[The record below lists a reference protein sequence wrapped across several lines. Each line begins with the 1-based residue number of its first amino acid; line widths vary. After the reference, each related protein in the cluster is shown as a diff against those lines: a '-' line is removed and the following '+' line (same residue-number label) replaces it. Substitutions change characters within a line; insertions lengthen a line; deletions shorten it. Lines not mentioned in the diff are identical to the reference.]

1 MSKEIIIILCCI
13 LITIPLRLL
22 PFYIKRDKPLPKW
35 IDDFLS
41 YVPYTAIGAL
51 TIPGVID
58 ATGNVKVSIIA
69 FSVVLIISFK
79 RGGMTLPIIS
89 GVGTAIA
96 LLYIL

>member
-1 MSKEIIIILCCI
+1 MSKELIIILSCI
-13 LITIPLRLL
+13 LVTIPLRLL
-22 PFYIKRDKPLPKW
+22 PFYFNSEKPFPKW

-58 ATGNVKVSIIA
+58 AAGDVKVSVIA
-69 FSVVLIISFK
+69 FAVVLIISFK